1 MGANGWQEQVEGF
14 SGSPSILGILLVCGF
29 LALLLYSDRRADYF
43 FSIIGHALIGSY
55 FAIPTMLIAMAM
67 GATGLTVLVVAFIV
81 GAIGGVWSYRRSD

>member
-29 LALLLYSDRRADYF
+29 IALLLYSDRRADYF

-55 FAIPTMLIAMAM
+55 FAIPAMLIAMAM
-67 GATGLTVLVVAFIV
+67 GAVGGPVLAITLAAGAAGAF
-81 GAIGGVWSYRRSD
+81 WSYRRSD